1 MKAKTISYY
10 IKKSLM
16 SFMTLAFFYLVI
28 GDLII
33 IHQKKI
39 WKLDVYAGQ
48 PILKPN
54 KSDKEKYLS
63 LKGKTNNQIHELITF
78 VSAVSDFNK
87 SLECQIFVDYL
98 PIVAPTQG
106 LLEITRSATSLRGPP
121 IVIC

>member
-1 MKAKTISYY
+1 
-10 IKKSLM
+10 M